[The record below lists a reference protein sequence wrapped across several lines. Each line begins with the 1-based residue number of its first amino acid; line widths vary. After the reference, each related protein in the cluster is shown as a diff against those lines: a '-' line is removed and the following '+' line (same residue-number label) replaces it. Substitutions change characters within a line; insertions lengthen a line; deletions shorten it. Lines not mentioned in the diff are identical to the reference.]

1 MIFPL
6 HSITISQKGSRIPPK
21 SKRRSNFFFRRF
33 RKLKRRKNFLKGRL
47 DLWRQRLDKN
57 KERSY

>member
-33 RKLKRRKNFLKGRL
+33 RKLKRRKNFLKGRFGFV
-47 DLWRQRLDKN
+47 
-57 KERSY
+57 EAEIG